1 MCFLEMWIKAQVWYF
16 GNLYLLSCRV
26 KYQRMYTVTV
36 LATPVNSDVK
46 ELHSIFKEIV
56 RAKTAVLSLCY
67 SVITGDLMRTFYS
80 VVKQK
85 TYISKTGEKS
95 PSVVLQAQFLRNVT
109 LILSCF
115 SLSAHKGNCPCP
127 FLTVFTKYQSQ
138 KVEKLHI
145 RKTRTCAVLLKRK
158 LWQHQFPLPVSAYT
172 HFPKCQTIPLK
183 LKDGKVGWCGDWVE
197 SLLFLNVSVYKDE
210 LCL

>member
-1 MCFLEMWIKAQVWYF
+1 MSRNY
-16 GNLYLLSCRV
+16 
-26 KYQRMYTVTV
+26 
-36 LATPVNSDVK
+36 
-46 ELHSIFKEIV
+46 SIFKEIV

-67 SVITGDLMRTFYS
+67 SVITGDLTRTFYS

-115 SLSAHKGNCPCP
+115 SLSAHKNGQFP
-127 FLTVFTKYQSQ
+127 LTVFTKYQSQ

-158 LWQHQFPLPVSAYT
+158 LCGSISFL
-172 HFPKCQTIPLK
+172 CQ
-183 LKDGKVGWCGDWVE
+183 
-197 SLLFLNVSVYKDE
+197 
-210 LCL
+210 